1 MLEIKDRIM
10 MGNGCSILSTI
21 GMRRFKVLVR
31 KEHDGYDMATVQYI
45 QDEKVPPKKLVGQYN
60 IFLTKRVII
69 IIILYVASVV
79 ELCFWFKKTHR
90 WRRICASAP
99 RHHDKTIII

>member
-1 MLEIKDRIM
+1 MTQYVFLHSYCALLRVLIFTSNFRFAEFGTVLEIKDRIM

-45 QDEKVPPKKLVGQYN
+45 QDEKVPPKKLLGQYISN
-60 IFLTKRVII
+60 E
-69 IIILYVASVV
+69 ILYYFN
-79 ELCFWFKKTHR
+79 L
-90 WRRICASAP
+90 
-99 RHHDKTIII
+99 